1 MKLEL
6 KFAGKSLAA
15 AAIVLL
21 AAVLAM
27 AAAIAKGPGAGP
39 VDAATVAQTVDAEQ
53 DHVTPGELARWI
65 LEKRQDYQ
73 LIDIRPAW
81 QFDDYHIPTAI
92 NIPLTALFQDAGLH
106 QLSRGKKIVL
116 YGFGAGHAAQAEL
129 LLGMKG
135 YQAWSLRDGI
145 VDWWDTIMTPSSIRS
160 DPPNPSGYR
169 ESKQLREHF
178 LGTGT
183 PGSAAAPA
191 AASPALPA
199 PAPAAPPALGVTPPP
214 ANKLKLGHGC
224 S

>member
-21 AAVLAM
+21 ATVLAL

-39 VDAATVAQTVDAEQ
+39 VDAAAVAQTVDAEQ

-92 NIPLTALFQDAGLH
+92 NIPLAGLFQDAGLR

-116 YGFGAGHAAQAEL
+116 YGFGAGHAAQAEV

-135 YQAWSLRDGI
+135 YQAYSLRDGI

-160 DPPNPSGYR
+160 DPPDPAGYR

-178 LGTGT
+178 LGTAT
-183 PGSAAAPA
+183 PGAAAPA
-191 AASPALPA
+191 AAPAA
-199 PAPAAPPALGVTPPP
+199 QPAPAAPAPATPP

>member
-6 KFAGKSLAA
+6 KLAGKSLAA
-15 AAIVLL
+15 GAIVLL
-21 AAVLAM
+21 AGVLAL
-27 AAAIAKGPGAGP
+27 AAAIAKGPGSGP
-39 VDAATVAQTVDAEQ
+39 VDAVAFAQTVDAEQ

-81 QFDDYHIPTAI
+81 QFEDYHIPTAI
-92 NIPLTALFQDAGLH
+92 NIPLTELFQDAGLR

-116 YGFGAGHAAQAEL
+116 YGFGAGHSAQAEL

-135 YQAWSLRDGI
+135 YQAFSLRDGI

-160 DPPNPSGYR
+160 DPPNPTGYR

-178 LGTGT
+178 LGTAA
-183 PGSAAAPA
+183 PGGAAPA
-191 AASPALPA
+191 PSAV
-199 PAPAAPPALGVTPPP
+199 PAAPPAPGGTPPAAPAPP